1 MSLKRPSEK
10 VDKLQRKAGKM
21 EEKAGT
27 SFKMLSLRLLRC
39 SSECNNLKCPQIIYH
54 LTIHRGLDSA
64 KNQISICIYKG
75 DKPLKL

>member
-39 SSECNNLKCPQIIYH
+39 S
-54 LTIHRGLDSA
+54 RDA
-64 KNQISICIYKG
+64 KI
-75 DKPLKL
+75 